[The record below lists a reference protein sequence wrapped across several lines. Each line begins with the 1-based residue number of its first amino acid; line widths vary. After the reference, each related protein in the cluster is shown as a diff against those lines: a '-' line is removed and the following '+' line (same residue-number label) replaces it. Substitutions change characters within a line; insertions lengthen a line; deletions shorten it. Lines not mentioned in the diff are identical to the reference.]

1 MPRITSLE
9 ISESLKELQT
19 AMRQENAPY
28 LLERIQALILI
39 KQGKVNNLKDIESFI
54 GKDYSTIARWIRVY
68 HKQGL
73 TGILKYRRGVR
84 QPSNSR
90 LK

>member
-1 MPRITSLE
+1 MPRITNLE

-28 LLERIQALILI
+28 RLERIQALILI
-39 KQGKVNNLKDIESFI
+39 KERKVNKIKDIESFI

-68 HKQGL
+68 HQQGL
-73 TGILKYRRGVR
+73 TGILKYRRG
-84 QPSNSR
+84 SNK
-90 LK
+90 L